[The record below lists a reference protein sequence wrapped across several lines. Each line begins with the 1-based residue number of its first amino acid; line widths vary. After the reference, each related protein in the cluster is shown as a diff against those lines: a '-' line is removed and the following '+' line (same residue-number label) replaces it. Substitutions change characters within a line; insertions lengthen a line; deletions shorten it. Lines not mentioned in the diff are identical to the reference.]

1 MKIKELPEE
10 IQAIVFLRQAE
21 QGNPRNAE
29 IDLNKGQSEKGFTWW
44 KTPEGYSF
52 WEKIYNY
59 SDYTEFY
66 KKYPKLESKQYYT
79 SIPTDVKL
87 GDKFEIIGFKCL
99 TGSNYT
105 GDKSKKYKI
114 GTIVSLTLNDKT
126 DLPFFTVE
134 GESDRQCFNWGWLKP
149 VKKEEDYRV
158 GDWVLL
164 VDKRPSNWNPDGKM
178 DEYLGTIQQIRSC
191 GGIDYTLVGC
201 ERSCGTPWSFQK
213 DNFVKKV
220 DAPKKVV
227 VPKEVVEQIRT
238 PEKDISKKSF
248 DKFEIGDIVCYNK
261 SYLAF
266 FNEKQDQG
274 VITKFTGDF
283 DGCGVVCVKW
293 ESGRADQNINTY
305 WLRKKSNKLINN
317 KTNNNGKVKSNLSFS
332 TTSYKITGGEDVRE
346 SAVRCAKSKIKI

>member
-29 IDLNKGQSEKGFTWW
+29 IDLNKGQSEKGFTWS

-87 GDKFEIIGFKCL
+87 GDKFEVISGKSLHYSNNHKEYVGEIVTLHHNDGTKCSKFQFNDGL
-99 TGSNYT
+99 TRYI
-105 GDKSKKYKI
+105 D
-114 GTIVSLTLNDKT
+114 
-126 DLPFFTVE
+126 
-134 GESDRQCFNWGWLKP
+134 WGWLKP

-191 GGIDYTLVGC
+191 RGIDYTLVGC

-227 VPKEVVEQIRT
+227 VPKEVIEQIRT

-261 SYLAF
+261 SYLAL

-283 DGCGVVCVKW
+283 DGYGKVVCVKW